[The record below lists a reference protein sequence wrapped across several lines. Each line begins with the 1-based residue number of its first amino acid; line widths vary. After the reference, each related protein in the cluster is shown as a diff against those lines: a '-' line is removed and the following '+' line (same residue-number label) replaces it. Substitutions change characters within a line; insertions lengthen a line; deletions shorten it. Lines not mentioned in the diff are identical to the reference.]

1 VQVCKGT
8 RMVSKTRLAKGKI
21 VSTSE
26 GVLPPAPF
34 PLATWAGGRRRIPS
48 QARSLRT
55 RAVIL
60 ESARE
65 LANSKGVGSVTM
77 QMVAAKAKIAA
88 GTAYQ
93 FFDDRDSIFFDLY
106 ETWAGAWWSS
116 IMLSTSHPWTQAT
129 WIDEIDAV
137 VEIGCKFHLK
147 QREMWEVIRY
157 VESTK
162 IGREGMKLLF
172 DANVERCIQW
182 TSPYLKSVGM
192 TAAEI
197 RFLCIS
203 ILRTAR
209 GHHMYGPIESTTLRE
224 VIRGSQ
230 EAQRAIVELKLR
242 TLGKK
247 GGANSAAT
255 RAKSI

>member
-1 VQVCKGT
+1 
-8 RMVSKTRLAKGKI
+8 MASKSRLTKGKI
-21 VSTSE
+21 VSAPE
-26 GVLPPAPF
+26 GSLAPVPF

-55 RAVIL
+55 RALIL
-60 ESARE
+60 EAAKD

-93 FFDDRDSIFFDLY
+93 FFDDRDAIFFDLY

-116 IMLSTSHPWTQAT
+116 VVLSTSRPWSAAN
-129 WIDEIDAV
+129 WSDEIDSV
-137 VEIGCKFHLK
+137 VENGCKFHLK
-147 QREMWEVIRY
+147 QKEMWEVIRY

-162 IGREGMKLLF
+162 VGREGMKLLF

-182 TSPYLKSVGM
+182 MSPYLKSVGM
-192 TAAEI
+192 SAAEI
-197 RFLCIS
+197 RSLAIS

-209 GHHMYGPIESTTLRE
+209 GHHMYGPIDSTSLRE
-224 VIRGSQ
+224 VIRSSQ
-230 EAQRAIVELKLR
+230 EAQRAIVEMKLR
-242 TLGKK
+242 TIGKK
-247 GGANSAAT
+247 SSASGAAL
-255 RAKSI
+255 RAKSV

>member
-1 VQVCKGT
+1 MCKGT
-8 RMVSKTRLAKGKI
+8 HMVSKTRLAKGTI
-21 VSTSE
+21 VSATE
-26 GVLPPAPF
+26 GALAPVPF

-55 RAVIL
+55 RALIL
-60 ESARE
+60 EAAKD

-116 IMLSTSHPWTQAT
+116 VVLSTSRPWSAAN
-129 WIDEIDAV
+129 WSDEIDAV
-137 VEIGCKFHLK
+137 VENGCKFHLK
-147 QREMWEVIRY
+147 HKEMWEVIRY

-162 IGREGMKLLF
+162 VGREGMKLLF

-182 TSPYLKSVGM
+182 MSPYLKSVGM

-197 RFLCIS
+197 RSLAIS

-209 GHHMYGPIESTTLRE
+209 GHHMYGPIDSTSLRE

-230 EAQRAIVELKLR
+230 EAQRAIVEAKLR
-242 TLGKK
+242 SAGKK
-247 GGANSAAT
+247 SGASSTAS
-255 RAKSI
+255 RAKSV